1 MRIYSTDALLYKC
14 SMTLP
19 AVNSLPSLETINTT
33 LRRGGVVITATQRLA
48 RHLIQQVSLQ
58 NAVVI
63 EKPAIFSIEAWLI
76 ATWSSIEERNERP
89 RRLLSM
95 AESSELWRRVIEDH
109 NATHSTFSLLQ
120 SESAAQLAARCRV
133 ALKTHQVSMA
143 YEANRRRFQSEVD
156 TRNFLAWLDA
166 FDARLLRERWILL
179 EDTYEIIAKGVEEKV
194 SEVLFLS
201 EEAPGP
207 ALSEVLTQCFKKA
220 TWHHSK
226 PLETQVETH
235 AYETRSDELAAAA
248 RWGKLAYDAGQSAVI
263 VLIDYQRDRA
273 ELEQFLRRQFEVD
286 GQAFTQLPVNF
297 SRGVELS
304 KTPMYRDLLLVL
316 RLLSGSVS
324 REDILAINR
333 SPFFY
338 WSNDAERAKLT
349 RALFSSEG
357 KRFSS
362 GQALAQLSLIA
373 PHSGLTEALTWAR
386 TERLASAKFT
396 SSKWS
401 ELLSEFLSKAGW
413 PGAAALDSV
422 EYQQFEQFSDVLET
436 IQVNPLDNEAF
447 TLLRFVE
454 KLNYSLSQRIFQPQT
469 ASSPLQVM
477 FLRDTF
483 GLSFDSARVVGAA
496 SGSLP
501 GSPQLLSLIPWQ
513 ICRDHNIR
521 SVFEHESEAISRRLL
536 GRLNDQSALTLSFYE
551 AMDGLETLPSRFCA
565 EPIQAF
571 APKERRFDNANP
583 TLEEL
588 VDDVG
593 CEAITPSTQKG
604 GAGLLEDEAMCP
616 LKAHLKH
623 RLGIS
628 ALPEEQIG
636 LSAAERGALL
646 HATLFHTFEELSSSE
661 HLSKIGAHQK
671 GLIVNHSVDKAL
683 ASMKSHTRDRVGLE
697 VIDLER
703 KRLQTAVMKWL
714 EIEGQRTISF
724 EVIAREVSHEWEVRG
739 LSLSFKIDRVDQL
752 ADGGRV
758 VIDYKSKTSNSVADW
773 IGIPIKAPQLP
784 CYSEVIDNVTAVAVA
799 SVTSDKAGYRPLGGA
814 IGVGKSDAAS
824 HREMEEKA
832 GLSWSELRTQWRGE
846 LDRLLADFIQGS
858 VVATPSS
865 RACRYCD
872 YAAICRSKV
881 QNGGDDV
888 EEADVTANV

>member
-1 MRIYSTDALLYKC
+1 
-14 SMTLP
+14 MTLP
-19 AVNSLPSLETINTT
+19 AVNSLPSIETINAT
-33 LRRGGVVITATQRLA
+33 LDRGGVVITATQRLA
-48 RHLIQQVSLQ
+48 RHLVQQVSLQ
-58 NAVVI
+58 NEEVS
-63 EKPAIFSIEAWLI
+63 EKPAILSIESWLI
-76 ATWSSIEERNERP
+76 AIWSSIEERYERP

-109 NATHSTFSLLQ
+109 SATHTTFSLLQ

-133 ALKTHQVSMA
+133 ALKIHQVSMA
-143 YEANRRRFQSEVD
+143 YEENRRRFQSEVD
-156 TRNFLAWLDA
+156 TKNFLAWLDA
-166 FDARLLRERWILL
+166 FDAKLVRERWILL
-179 EDTYEIIAKGVEEKV
+179 EDTYEIIAKGVEEKA

-207 ALSEVLTQCFKKA
+207 ALSEVLTQCFSKC

-226 PLETQVETH
+226 SLETQVETH

-263 VLIDYQRDRA
+263 VLIDYQQDRA
-273 ELEQFLRRQFEVD
+273 ELEQCLRRQFDVD

-304 KTPMYRDLLLVL
+304 KTPIYRDLILVL

-324 REDILAINR
+324 REDILALIR

-338 WSNDAERAKLT
+338 WNNGADKVKLI
-349 RALFSSEG
+349 RALFLTEE
-357 KRFSS
+357 KRFSLA
-362 GQALAQLSLIA
+362 QALSKLNLVT
-373 PHSGLTEALTWAR
+373 PDSGLTEALNWAR
-386 TERLASAKFT
+386 TERLSSSKFT
-396 SSKWS
+396 SLKWC
-401 ELLSEFLSKAGW
+401 ELFAEFASKAGW

-422 EYQQFEQFSDVLET
+422 EYQQYEQFSDVLET

-447 TLLRFVE
+447 SLLRFVE

-496 SGSLP
+496 SESLP
-501 GSPQLLSLIPWQ
+501 GPPQLLSLIPWQ
-513 ICRDHNIR
+513 ICRDYNIR

-536 GRLNDQSALTLSFYE
+536 GRLNDEAALTLSFHE
-551 AMDGLETLPSRFCA
+551 AIDGLEALPSRFCA
-565 EPIQAF
+565 EPVQVI
-571 APKERRFDNANP
+571 APEEENFEGVSP
-583 TLEEL
+583 TVEEL
-588 VDDVG
+588 VDDIG
-593 CEAITPSTQKG
+593 HEAITPSPQTG
-604 GAGLLEDEAMCP
+604 GVGLLEDQAMCP

-628 ALPEEQIG
+628 ALREAQIG

-646 HATLFHTFEELSSSE
+646 HATLFHTFEELSGSE
-661 HLSKIGAHQK
+661 HLLKIGAHQQVV
-671 GLIVNHSVDKAL
+671 IVNHSVDKAL
-683 ASMKSHTRDRVGLE
+683 ASMKTHTRDRVGLE

-703 KRLQTAVMKWL
+703 KRLQTAVVKWL
-714 EIEGQRTISF
+714 EIERKRTIPF
-724 EVIAREVSHEWEVRG
+724 EVRGREVSYEWEVRG
-739 LSLSFKIDRVDQL
+739 LSLSFKVDRVDQL

-758 VIDYKSKTSNSVADW
+758 VIDYKSKTSNSLGDW
-773 IGIPIKAPQLP
+773 TRVPIKAPQLP
-784 CYSEVIDNVTAVAVA
+784 CYSEVIDDVIAVAVA
-799 SVTSDKAGYRPLGGA
+799 SVTSDKPGYRPLGAA

-824 HREMEEKA
+824 HRELEEKA
-832 GLSWSELRTQWRGE
+832 ELSWPELRGQWRGE
-846 LDRLLADFIQGS
+846 LDRLVADFIRGV
-858 VVATPSS
+858 VVATPSA

-881 QNGGDDV
+881 QDGSDDA
-888 EEADVTANV
+888 EEADVTAHD